1 MSQWDDNFNNHAIH
15 TTIVNLAERLS
26 DKELVLEDLGAIE
39 LIDKIVQVNSYA
51 EICLQNVIPA
61 LVNKAHLN
69 SANSSFQNILNEL
82 NSYISN
88 KNLAHLNNATNHVD
102 AVMAQLNNLPIPNNT
117 IREDSFTKSLTQFK
131 TLVERSFSE
140 ITELKNEL
148 KDSILNVSD
157 DTNEQKVNIE
167 KLGSNIQGY
176 HEKTESYLA
185 EFSQKFED
193 FEKQFQ
199 ARLDVNISQNEEQ
212 LSEIITSHQVE
223 HDSRIK
229 EQRESASEVIK
240 ILEEKKKKASDL
252 VQIIGNIGITGNY
265 QKVANEEKSI
275 ADRWRNIVLILMVGM
290 VVVIAITIGITT
302 TEGFNWQLALFRI
315 GAALVLAVPATY
327 AAKESAKHRT
337 LQNYNRKAELE
348 LASLDPFL
356 EKLPEEIRHKVK
368 EGLTDKFFG
377 MSFPKPNQDE
387 PVSYSALYD
396 LLKTVV
402 TKK

>member
-1 MSQWDDNFNNHAIH
+1 
-15 TTIVNLAERLS
+15 
-26 DKELVLEDLGAIE
+26 LEDLGAIE

-176 HEKTESYLA
+176 HEKIESYLA

-240 ILEEKKKKASDL
+240 ILEEKKKRHPIWFKSL
-252 VQIIGNIGITGNY
+252 GI
-265 QKVANEEKSI
+265 
-275 ADRWRNIVLILMVGM
+275 
-290 VVVIAITIGITT
+290 
-302 TEGFNWQLALFRI
+302 
-315 GAALVLAVPATY
+315 
-327 AAKESAKHRT
+327 
-337 LQNYNRKAELE
+337 
-348 LASLDPFL
+348 
-356 EKLPEEIRHKVK
+356 
-368 EGLTDKFFG
+368 
-377 MSFPKPNQDE
+377 
-387 PVSYSALYD
+387 
-396 LLKTVV
+396 
-402 TKK
+402 